1 MASLEARKQSA
12 LLNKQEEELS
22 PMVQVQATLSRL
34 TARMHD
40 IQVRREETRH
50 KLLEARH
57 LVEILLIDENDLTLA
72 HDEVEADLIKLKAH
86 EEALARL
93 VSTRYEHDEYE
104 TAVLTIQRY
113 FRGARDRVLCAELRA
128 VKTDRELEK
137 AAQDIQKVFRGK
149 RQRDKDRERIER
161 EKREMQQV
169 SQGTLSS

>member
-22 PMVQVQATLSRL
+22 QMVQVQATLSRL

-40 IQVRREETRH
+40 IQVRREETWH

>member
-1 MASLEARKQSA
+1 M
-12 LLNKQEEELS
+12 
-22 PMVQVQATLSRL
+22 
-34 TARMHD
+34 
-40 IQVRREETRH
+40 
-50 KLLEARH
+50 
-57 LVEILLIDENDLTLA
+57 
-72 HDEVEADLIKLKAH
+72 
-86 EEALARL
+86 
-93 VSTRYEHDEYE
+93 STRYEHDEYE